1 MSYELRNYY
10 ELRSEV
16 LAQRRL
22 FYLER
27 RICKNILFY
36 KTKCFSM
43 EFKDKYIKKLL
54 NNIVKQLFYSLFVT
68 CYYFFF
74 LFSKFTAQE
83 SISDTRRVFTIPL
96 PCIGIDTRLIII
108 SPIST

>member
-1 MSYELRNYY
+1 
-10 ELRSEV
+10 
-16 LAQRRL
+16 
-22 FYLER
+22 
-27 RICKNILFY
+27 
-36 KTKCFSM
+36 M
-43 EFKDKYIKKLL
+43 EIKDKNIKKLL
-54 NNIVKQLFYSLFVT
+54 NNIVKQLFYLLFVT